1 LASEDRFGVW
11 DHLRA
16 ALLAGLLIIQAA
28 DAIPLPE
35 LKPRHLANPVAKVEL
50 RRWAHILTDLGRP
63 TSPDEVRDFGLRL
76 GGLTTV
82 FRRAVLGPWRPLR
95 TLTGTGQSWGLFA
108 YPEPQAGRLIVEGRR
123 EGEPFVPVFRA
134 GELEEGEL
142 GPMLRYR
149 RLRGVWDDAGD
160 RPQPRAVYDRLVDL
174 VAQRVFAADPQLVE
188 VEVRIDEVSVI
199 LPTEGEDPPE
209 TRRHVRN
216 RLRNGAVAQ

>member
-1 LASEDRFGVW
+1 MW

-16 ALLAGLLIIQAA
+16 VLLAGLLLVQAA

-35 LKPRHLANPVAKVEL
+35 LKPRHLAHPVAKVEL
-50 RRWAHILTDLGRP
+50 RRWARILSDMGRP
-63 TSPDEVRDFGLRL
+63 TSPEEVREFGLWM
-76 GGLTTV
+76 GGLTTL
-82 FRRAVLGPWRPLR
+82 FRKAVLGPWRPLR
-95 TLTGTGQSWGLFA
+95 TFTGTGQSWGLFA

-134 GELEEGEL
+134 GELEEGSL

-174 VAQRVFAADPQLVE
+174 IAERVFLADPHLVA

-199 LPTEGEDPPE
+199 LPAEGEDPPE
-209 TRRHVRN
+209 VRRHVRT
-216 RLRNGAVAQ
+216 RTRPAPGAP